1 MNKFSKRLIAF
12 ILILVELIICFVCLT
27 SCSAIPG
34 LAYLSVDDAPAIRSK
49 NTVVGIGAPKISFI
63 DLVSLLDFSL
73 EWNGDMVSITKDER
87 EFILDFAKEELIDSD
102 DGKNLLCPESDS
114 ENSIEY
120 CYEFIKN
127 DLLIERYDMELL
139 LEDMQF
145 PVYIC
150 RTYVFRY
157 HIQNIKI
164 ITRLQSD
171 ELGEYNLVI
180 DGKKYKYDDIYYLED
195 LGLGNEGVYNTMI
208 PATKLLKDLGCGMT
222 KISEDKF
229 LIRKGLKC
237 YTFSVSGGLKFLG
250 IPLPSTYAG
259 GYMDYNYHIVV
270 KGDEIYFS
278 DSYWLQI
285 LDWIGIECFI
295 YGGYQEGA
303 VYIISQ

>member
-27 SCSAIPG
+27 SCGAIPG

-127 DLLIERYDMELL
+127 DLLIERYDMEL
-139 LEDMQF
+139 
-145 PVYIC
+145 
-150 RTYVFRY
+150 
-157 HIQNIKI
+157 
-164 ITRLQSD
+164 
-171 ELGEYNLVI
+171 
-180 DGKKYKYDDIYYLED
+180 
-195 LGLGNEGVYNTMI
+195 
-208 PATKLLKDLGCGMT
+208 
-222 KISEDKF
+222 
-229 LIRKGLKC
+229 
-237 YTFSVSGGLKFLG
+237 
-250 IPLPSTYAG
+250 
-259 GYMDYNYHIVV
+259 
-270 KGDEIYFS
+270 
-278 DSYWLQI
+278 
-285 LDWIGIECFI
+285 
-295 YGGYQEGA
+295 
-303 VYIISQ
+303 